1 MGPAVYPQIIAEREE
16 NGDYQDPYDFVAR
29 ASLRKINRKAL
40 EALINAGAL
49 DTFGYNRATLLG
61 ALDNLLL
68 YANIVRVENEEE
80 IRLDFSIA
88 SKIPITRL
96 AERSSVR
103 AEKEKEA
110 FGFYLSAHPIAE
122 VRNAIDPSMPYLLKL
137 QHYRGQARFV
147 CLISFTKLHRTKRG
161 DQMMFVDVSDDSAK
175 FDVVVMPN
183 LYARTKDILK
193 KGNMILVE
201 GNIDREGSCLAKGI
215 RLVQQKEEPAG
226 R

>member
-1 MGPAVYPQIIAEREE
+1 MGGEIIRIDYIFELRRRHIDILLPCVNHSTGRYLAEGSALRFPLSAIKGVGPAVYPQIIAEREE

-96 AERSSVR
+96 AERCSLR
-103 AEKEKEA
+103 ADKEKDA
-110 FGFYLSAHPIAE
+110 FGF
-122 VRNAIDPSMPYLLKL
+122 
-137 QHYRGQARFV
+137 
-147 CLISFTKLHRTKRG
+147 
-161 DQMMFVDVSDDSAK
+161 
-175 FDVVVMPN
+175 
-183 LYARTKDILK
+183 
-193 KGNMILVE
+193 
-201 GNIDREGSCLAKGI
+201 
-215 RLVQQKEEPAG
+215 
-226 R
+226 